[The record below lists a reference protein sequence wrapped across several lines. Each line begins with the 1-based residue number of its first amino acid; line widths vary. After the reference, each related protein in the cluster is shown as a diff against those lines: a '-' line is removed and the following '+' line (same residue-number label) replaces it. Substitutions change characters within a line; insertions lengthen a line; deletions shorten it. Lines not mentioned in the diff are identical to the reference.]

1 MSESAQQGNG
11 SAEQGGGAGCVVAA
25 AIVGGLVLLVSLA
38 AVVLLVL
45 AVKTASVGEPRATVN
60 EVPAPVPPPAPVPQ
74 PPAPT
79 ASAQPCTV
87 KLTGL
92 GDRGTWYMVD
102 QDIYEGDEAL
112 AEAVRELVAEAKGA
126 GKRLMV
132 SFEVQPDAGITAGHV
147 RAAAKTCRAA
157 GAEVRESGSGGSDPS
172 GGGAGEGGE

>member
-1 MSESAQQGNG
+1 MSESTQQGNG
-11 SAEQGGGAGCVVAA
+11 SAGGGGGAGCVIAA
-25 AIVGGLVLLVSLA
+25 AIAGGLALLVSLG

-45 AVKTASVGEPRATVN
+45 AVRTTSVGEPGTTVN
-60 EVPAPVPPPAPVPQ
+60 DAPAPVPPSAPVPQ

-92 GDRGTWYMVD
+92 GDGGTWYMID

-112 AEAVRELVAEAKGA
+112 AEAMRELLAEAKGA
-126 GKRLMV
+126 GKRLVV
-132 SFEVQPDAGITAGHV
+132 SFEVQPDAGITDAHV
-147 RAAAKTCRAA
+147 SGAAKTCRAA
-157 GAEVRESGSGGSDPS
+157 GAEVLESRSGGGAPS